1 MTPLREAILLP
12 CTLLTVALLGGL
24 RVAGNIRLDAPS
36 IVALMLA
43 IALVGT
49 LARAGALAPERL
61 VNAHRSTVENMNGA
75 VVLVTLFAASAQIF
89 NLLTPE
95 RGLLF
100 ALFTIYFTI
109 QILTALAG
117 VTGRA
122 SLLRS
127 LAVLFTAAFVLRF
140 VVLENLYA
148 PDGRV
153 LKRVLTTVLEGVSL
167 GGIEYAP
174 NAPITG
180 YVAFLTLV
188 LYMIGLIL
196 LPSRDPG
203 RTLRWSPGAG
213 GLTRPF
219 GDGDGDDDAAGLREG
234 TPRTLSR
241 DSNRGQ

>member
-12 CTLLTVALLGGL
+12 CAFLTVALLGGL
-24 RVAGNIRLDAPS
+24 RIAGAVRLDAPS

-43 IALVGT
+43 VALIGT

-61 VNAHRSTVENMNGA
+61 VNANRSPIENMNGV
-75 VVLVTLFAASAQIF
+75 VVLVTLFAASAQMF

-95 RGLLF
+95 HGLLF
-100 ALFTIYFTI
+100 AVFNIYFTI

-117 VTGRA
+117 VSGRA

-127 LAVLFTAAFVLRF
+127 LAVLFIAAFVLRF

-153 LKRVLTTVLEGVSL
+153 LKRVLTTLLEGVSL

-174 NAPITG
+174 NAPVTG
-180 YVAFLTLV
+180 YVAFLTLL
-188 LYMIGLIL
+188 LYMIGLML
-196 LPSRDPG
+196 LPGRDAG
-203 RTLRWSPGAG
+203 HALRGSPDASGLPRPLLHGGEAAELRGA
-213 GLTRPF
+213 
-219 GDGDGDDDAAGLREG
+219 A
-234 TPRTLSR
+234 PRNLSR
-241 DSNRGQ
+241 DSSPGQ